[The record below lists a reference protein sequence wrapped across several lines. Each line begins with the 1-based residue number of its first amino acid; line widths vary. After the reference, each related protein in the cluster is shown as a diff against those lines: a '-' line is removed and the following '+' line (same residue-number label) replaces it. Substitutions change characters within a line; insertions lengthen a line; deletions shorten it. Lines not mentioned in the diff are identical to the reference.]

1 MSEKTEVVKTSGGYA
16 VVDTGTLI
24 MFDENSGADFD
35 VKFDENSVLSVKI
48 RFEDE
53 ESGRQD
59 VRGDVKGDVISLV
72 CVNFNNP
79 LGTGLKRAMKIGDYN
94 GKGIYFVFVVRG
106 QKPKTLEY
114 TIFMEE

>member
-1 MSEKTEVVKTSGGYA
+1 MTEEAKVKKASGGYT
-16 VVDTGTLI
+16 VVDSGTLI
-24 MFDENSGADFD
+24 MFDENSGADF
-35 VKFDENSVLSVKI
+35 VVEFDKDSVLSMKI

-53 ESGRQD
+53 ESGKQK
-59 VRGDVKGDVISLV
+59 VRGDVEGDVISLV

-114 TIFMEE
+114 SIYLEA